1 MPDFEKAARE
11 MQLAKDAYRSKDHDG
26 AVSHYLIAADLDP
39 KEMSSVYHAANIKFE
54 QEKFAEC
61 VKFYTKAIKIG
72 KEYKANVK
80 MVAKAM
86 AMRGKAFKQLG
97 EMGKFREDLEKAVK
111 FLSTIAK
118 VKFEKEKWLECVDF
132 SDRAIEMSKENGL
145 TINSDVLA
153 HKYESHINM
162 GHEACKKKDFDMT
175 LQHFKDAWKYEEQ
188 GKILCLPLKCA
199 EMLYDQAEFKRC
211 VVFLG
216 KSIPIG
222 ERYPEDYKQDDVE
235 KMRALQGKALRL
247 NDFAHKERDE
257 ETPSQHPS
265 SHLLTFFPY

>member
-1 MPDFEKAARE
+1 
-11 MQLAKDAYRSKDHDG
+11 
-26 AVSHYLIAADLDP
+26 
-39 KEMSSVYHAANIKFE
+39 
-54 QEKFAEC
+54 
-61 VKFYTKAIKIG
+61 
-72 KEYKANVK
+72 
-80 MVAKAM
+80 
-86 AMRGKAFKQLG
+86 
-97 EMGKFREDLEKAVK
+97 
-111 FLSTIAK
+111 
-118 VKFEKEKWLECVDF
+118 
-132 SDRAIEMSKENGL
+132 MSKENGL

-235 KMRALQGKALRL
+235 KMRALQGKALRRLHGFDETFDTKPWLEFVEEDNDSFATMDEIRMSLGDIVGDNMAQSVFRMADFDGDGRANLEDLLYIREAL
-247 NDFAHKERDE
+247 NVPMEERSRIDFGTLIPRNPDE
-257 ETPSQHPS
+257 GPMDVINAC
-265 SHLLTFFPY
+265 LKANRLDN